1 MEPTLPY
8 GGALEYHD
16 QDPRFLLNISHPEA
30 GARGQYLAVACPEV
44 EWFPIFWRS
53 AIGEFIIFSLS
64 PPDGTTQ
71 MAIGE
76 KREGEE

>member
-16 QDPRFLLNISHPEA
+16 QDPRFFLNISHPEA

-44 EWFPIFWRS
+44 PGRVVPIFS
-53 AIGEFIIFSLS
+53 GGLLLGSS
-64 PPDGTTQ
+64 
-71 MAIGE
+71 
-76 KREGEE
+76 